1 MMDFEQPCQ
10 RFYTFMRH
18 KLGDTAK
25 QIFEDLHAVTG
36 DSCAGKSTVYRW
48 IKEFSDEKT
57 SSTPSASRGPPIS
70 VRSEQTI
77 ASVKAH
83 VEEDPHS
90 TVREL
95 SDTSGLSIGT
105 VHKILHEHLHMKKM
119 AARWVPHLL
128 TDEQKK
134 RRVDCSRNLLE
145 SFEPNGPKRLYDV
158 VTGDETWITFYGIP
172 NKRCNSAWV
181 GPGGDRPTVLRPG
194 FQSRKRLFTVFFN
207 SSGLV
212 ALDILPEKTT
222 VTAKYYTEVVLPKV
236 EDSIC
241 EQRPTIKTSKT
252 LLLHD
257 NAAPHKAKLTTT
269 YLNERGI
276 SVLEHPPYSPDL
288 APCDFWLFPILKN
301 RLAGRKFDRAQDLA
315 KAVKLELLSIPKE
328 QYQRAFQSWLRR
340 LEKCVQVQGEYFEG
354 M

>member
-95 SDTSGLSIGT
+95 SNTCGLSIGT
-105 VHKILHEHLHMKKM
+105 VHKILHEDLHMKKL

-128 TDEQKK
+128 TDEQKNGGLI
-134 RRVDCSRNLLE
+134 VHAIYLNLLSRMDQNGCMMWSPGMKLGSHFMAFPTNVATVRGWVLAETDQLFYDQVFRAE
-145 SFEPNGPKRLYDV
+145 SDYLPFFSTAVDL
-158 VTGDETWITFYGIP
+158 WHLTFFLRRQRSLPSTTLKWFSRKLKIP
-172 NKRCNSAWV
+172 SVSNAQRSKPRKRCFSTTMR
-181 GPGGDRPTVLRPG
+181 PPTKPSSPRPT
-194 FQSRKRLFTVFFN
+194 
-207 SSGLV
+207 
-212 ALDILPEKTT
+212 
-222 VTAKYYTEVVLPKV
+222 
-236 EDSIC
+236 
-241 EQRPTIKTSKT
+241 
-252 LLLHD
+252 
-257 NAAPHKAKLTTT
+257 
-269 YLNERGI
+269 
-276 SVLEHPPYSPDL
+276 
-288 APCDFWLFPILKN
+288 
-301 RLAGRKFDRAQDLA
+301 
-315 KAVKLELLSIPKE
+315 
-328 QYQRAFQSWLRR
+328 
-340 LEKCVQVQGEYFEG
+340 
-354 M
+354 

>member
-1 MMDFEQPCQ
+1 M
-10 RFYTFMRH
+10 
-18 KLGDTAK
+18 
-25 QIFEDLHAVTG
+25 
-36 DSCAGKSTVYRW
+36 
-48 IKEFSDEKT
+48 
-57 SSTPSASRGPPIS
+57 
-70 VRSEQTI
+70 
-77 ASVKAH
+77 
-83 VEEDPHS
+83 
-90 TVREL
+90 REL
-95 SDTSGLSIGT
+95 SDTCGLSIGT
-105 VHKILHEHLHMKKM
+105 VHKILHEDLHMKKL

-134 RRVDCSRNLLE
+134 NGGLIVHVIYLNLLSRMDQNGCMMWSPGMKLGSHFMAFPTNVATVRGWVLAETDQLFYDQVFRAE
-145 SFEPNGPKRLYDV
+145 SDYLPF
-158 VTGDETWITFYGIP
+158 
-172 NKRCNSAWV
+172 
-181 GPGGDRPTVLRPG
+181 
-194 FQSRKRLFTVFFN
+194 FFN